1 MNGGLRVIL
10 ELDEGAGLIQGRVG
24 LAGGESSRFDGYVQ
38 LIGHLE
44 ALQGRTPDPP
54 TATPDIDRPP
64 REAPRP

>member
-10 ELDEGAGLIQGRVG
+10 DLDEGAGLIQGRVG

-44 ALQGRTPDPP
+44 ALQGRTPAPSEPP
-54 TATPDIDRPP
+54 TASPDIRPT
-64 REAPRP
+64 A